1 MAVRFQ
7 EIKKYI
13 ARNVRVSICFEDG
26 YYHDY
31 LMIGDIPEGKY
42 DDLYVYGIGMADVEF
57 PMDIYTV
64 PPQLEGVILS
74 TKDDSL
80 EPAIEIVLFKNPREI
95 ERSEERYLMFK
106 DLRPYLQ
113 SGKNFSVVNRKGWSY
128 ETYEWKKE
136 IPAEY
141 DNMYVYGV
149 GMEDNPNIDEYLKNT
164 EFDITLKKRMVL
176 VLADEPRE
184 DISEEDV
191 FREVKRE

>member
-1 MAVRFQ
+1 M
-7 EIKKYI
+7 
-13 ARNVRVSICFEDG
+13 
-26 YYHDY
+26 
-31 LMIGDIPEGKY
+31 
-42 DDLYVYGIGMADVEF
+42 
-57 PMDIYTV
+57 
-64 PPQLEGVILS
+64 
-74 TKDDSL
+74 
-80 EPAIEIVLFKNPREI
+80 LFKNPREI

-184 DISEEDV
+184 DISEEDE

>member
-1 MAVRFQ
+1 M
-7 EIKKYI
+7 
-13 ARNVRVSICFEDG
+13 
-26 YYHDY
+26 
-31 LMIGDIPEGKY
+31 
-42 DDLYVYGIGMADVEF
+42 
-57 PMDIYTV
+57 
-64 PPQLEGVILS
+64 
-74 TKDDSL
+74 
-80 EPAIEIVLFKNPREI
+80 
-95 ERSEERYLMFK
+95 
-106 DLRPYLQ
+106 
-113 SGKNFSVVNRKGWSY
+113 NRKGWSY

-184 DISEEDV
+184 DISEEDE